1 MKNILVIFFL
11 FLCYNVVAQQRYPV
25 GPPTQFSTGYF
36 KQGYHQSDSGTIIAN
51 RDTNWL
57 AKYSG
62 TIVFKPSNKKF
73 YWFDSTTLLWHQFA
87 DNIDTTSLS
96 NRINLKLNISDT
108 SLMLAPYLRKADTT
122 NKWVQDVYVRNDS
135 LFKFKNGAE
144 TFIDTLGNGG
154 GSGSGLTSVGL
165 SMPSA
170 FTVTNSPLTVNG
182 TISVS
187 GAGTALQYIRG
198 NGTLATTDSGMIPNF
213 YLKVR
218 GLLSGTSPI
227 TYNSTTG
234 AIGITNAN
242 TTGTKGAAT
251 FTSAFSD
258 NGSGTIDLSSLVSA
272 GSCSGCNLNIDI
284 NGRITSYADGAGGAT
299 NNVNVGSGIRPVN
312 VSTQEMRTYFNGFGI
327 RLDTVSNAN
336 GITWSA
342 DTARATGLPTYW
354 YTDSLFASLGSITAD
369 NGLTKTS
376 NNIQWGGTLI
386 QDATVDGT
394 ASYISTFTASSGL
407 TLRALNTGNGNVFG
421 AIASGSGTAVVAQG
435 NTGKGILASS
445 VNQYGIST
453 ISTSNIGIY
462 SGTTSGVAAGAF
474 ETNPSSTNTTATILQ
489 LKRYTSGTAA
499 NGIAGAIEFIT
510 EPSSGTVDVTT
521 GYIVSKLTDATFAT
535 RTSSMEFHTTNN
547 TVTAVKASLSGPGL
561 WNWAGYPASTA
572 QIDTTTF
579 KPLAIDGSGNVVKM
593 IGWSGSGG
601 GGATF
606 PDGLLAATSNTP
618 RVANDSD
625 VVNTMNQYLLLHNPF
640 RTGKTDSIYFFGDS
654 YTAGSGA
661 SQTQFRWTSLF
672 AFRMG
677 GVEVN
682 HGVAG
687 GTLMKRVPIDYQGAP
702 NMIDLLPLVPVKT
715 FNRKMLVFAYGL
727 NDMGQTAPAYTTASY
742 KTDYDSVMHYCIN
755 QGWQPNEILIVPPYW
770 IGFLGYQFYATLTG
784 NAAPTV
790 QRHTDFVF
798 ATQQVASKWGTMYF
812 DIFNDQLRNDTTLI
826 SASDHIHPTDAGYEY
841 IEWDVSK
848 YFSPSMNTLIGTAT
862 PASVSNPLAINT
874 GAAYSNSAG
883 DPSKLKIATYYDGN
897 ANLNFGLG
905 VANQSFEFFAGGST
919 TNYDFYLNGNTTPV
933 MRVGPGNFANIRLL
947 LDQNVSSIG
956 AAVPNFLTLGGTYNT
971 VAGDTVN
978 PKLRVYDVL
987 TGGTFGLTLS
997 SQAPGTGQAE
1007 FVAPWNCPYD
1017 FYIGPAMVARINRS
1031 NLLIPNLKIRAAADS
1046 AGTATGGYVFR
1057 DAATGDFKI
1066 TQAPGG
1072 IGITSINSQTG
1083 ASQTLAA
1090 DNGLTATTT
1099 TNTVTYTL
1107 GGTLTGFTQI
1117 AGGSNS
1123 LLLGTSGSHL
1133 SGLTVYGDVI
1143 NLLGNARYGTEDYST
1158 DADHTVSSSVTFEE
1172 LHDNLTTNRTLT
1184 MPSASQQGQ
1193 ILTIITRF
1201 SAGSNHFNLASAITD
1216 NSTGTTF
1223 TQLDWGKRYDFYV
1236 NSSLAWILI
1245 SKY

>member
-1 MKNILVIFFL
+1 MKYLILILIALVSFGAKSQI
-11 FLCYNVVAQQRYPV
+11 RYPT
-25 GPPTQFSTGYF
+25 GFPTQANMGWNKWGYAM
-36 KQGYHQSDSGTIIAN
+36 SDSGLIVAN

-96 NRINLKLNISDT
+96 NRINLKLNIT
-108 SLMLAPYLRKADTT
+108 DTT
-122 NKWVQDVYVRNDS
+122 NKWWGIGKRWVDSLYRVNDS
-135 LFKFKNGAE
+135 TIGYTINGGPQQ
-144 TFIDTLGNGG
+144 TFQILGRMSGGG
-154 GSGSGLTSVGL
+154 GSGTLTSVAL

-170 FTVTNSPLTVNG
+170 FSVSGSPITTSGTFNVTTTGTSLDYIKGNG
-182 TISVS
+182 TIGV
-187 GAGTALQYIRG
+187 
-198 NGTLATTDSGMIPNF
+198 TDTGMIPNF

-227 TYNSTTG
+227 TYNSITG
-234 AIGITNAN
+234 AIGIPNAN
-242 TTGTKGAAT
+242 ITGTKGAAT
-251 FTSAFSD
+251 FSSGSFID
-258 NGSGTIDLSSLVSA
+258 NGSGLISLSQPVPS
-272 GSCSGCNLNIDI
+272 GSCTNCNITWGSDGRPTAYSTGVGPTGSSVDTIFRTAGIDSIYFTI
-284 NGRITSYADGAGGAT
+284 NSVQYAILDSLGAT
-299 NNVNVGSGIRPVN
+299 
-312 VSTQEMRTYFNGFGI
+312 
-327 RLDTVSNAN
+327 
-336 GITWSA
+336 
-342 DTARATGLPTYW
+342 
-354 YTDSLFASLGSITAD
+354 ITAN
-369 NGLTKTS
+369 NGLTKTG
-376 NNIQWGGTLI
+376 NNIQWGGTLV
-386 QDATVDGT
+386 QDATVDGV
-394 ASYISTFTASSGL
+394 ASYMSTFTSSNAL

-421 AIASGSGTAVVAQG
+421 AIASGSGTAIVAQG

-453 ISTSNIGIY
+453 TSTSNIGIY

-499 NGIAGAIEFIT
+499 NNIAGAIEFIT

-561 WNWAGYPASTA
+561 WSWPGYPSSTA
-572 QIDTTTF
+572 QIDTTTY

-601 GGATF
+601 GGTTF
-606 PDGLLAATSNTP
+606 PDGLLAATSNIP

-625 VVNTMNQYLLLHNPF
+625 VINTMNQYLLLHNPF
-640 RTGKTDSIYFFGDS
+640 RAGKTDSIYFFGDS

-682 HGVAG
+682 YGVAG
-687 GTLMKRVPIDYQGAP
+687 GTLEKRVPIDYQGAP
-702 NMIDLLPLVPVKT
+702 NMIDLLPLVPTKT

-727 NDMGQTAPAYTTASY
+727 NDMGQTAPAYTTANY
-742 KTDYDSVMHYCIN
+742 KTDYDSVIHYCIN
-755 QGWQPNEILIVPPYW
+755 KGWNANEILLVPPYW
-770 IGFLGYQFYATLTG
+770 IGYLGYLQYATLTG
-784 NAAPTV
+784 NAPPTV

-798 ATQQVASKWGTMYF
+798 ATQQTATKWGTMYF

-826 SASDHIHPTDAGYEY
+826 SSVDHIHPTDAGYEY

-848 YFSPSMNTLIGTAT
+848 YITPSMNMLIGSA
-862 PASVSNPLAINT
+862 ASTSSANPMAINT
-874 GAAYSNSAG
+874 GGAYSNSAG
-883 DPSKLKIATYYDGN
+883 DPTKLKIATYFDGN
-897 ANLNFGLG
+897 SSNIFGLG
-905 VANQSFEFFAGGST
+905 VASQSFELFAGGAS
-919 TNYDFYLNGNTTPV
+919 TNYNFYINGNTTPV
-933 MRVGPGNFANIRLL
+933 MKLGQGNSAALRLL
-947 LDQNVSSIG
+947 LDQNTSSIG
-956 AAVPNFLTLGGTYNT
+956 AAVPNFLSLGGTYNT
-971 VAGDTVN
+971 VAGDSVN
-978 PKLRVYDVL
+978 PKLRIYDVL
-987 TGGTFGLTLS
+987 TGGTFGITVS
-997 SQAPGTGQAE
+997 SQSPGTGQAE
-1007 FVAPWNCPYD
+1007 FIVPFNLSYD
-1017 FYIGPAMVARINRS
+1017 YYIGPTLKQRMTNTQF
-1031 NLLIPNLKIRAAADS
+1031 LIPTLKIRAAADS
-1046 AGTATGGYVFR
+1046 VGTATGGYVFR

-1072 IGITSINSQTG
+1072 SGITSINSQTG

-1143 NLLGNARYGTEDYST
+1143 NLLGNTRYGTEDYST
-1158 DADHTVSSSVTFEE
+1158 DANHTVSSSVTFEE
-1172 LHDNLTTNRTLT
+1172 LHDVLTTDRTLT

-1201 SAGSNHFNLASAITD
+1201 SSGTNHFNLASAITD
-1216 NSTGTTF
+1216 NSTGSTF